1 MNGTTWTQVAAG
13 EGTGANTAITFRP
26 VSAKYLKIT
35 QTAAPTAAP
44 PWSITQL
51 RIFEVPGAKPAAR

>member
-13 EGTGANTAITFRP
+13 EGTGANDDHHVPAGERE
-26 VSAKYLKIT
+26 VLKIT